1 MIGIIGGS
9 GVYDIPWLEN
19 AVELIAENEYGEAKL
34 KKGHVGSLE
43 VVFLARHGKTHSIQ
57 PASINYRSNIKAL
70 YNSGV
75 RNIFSTYAVG
85 GINPKY
91 RPGDFAIIGQF
102 IDFTWGRNGTFHDK
116 PGSVVHTDMSEPY
129 SKKLS
134 EVLKNSL
141 QQLGQNFYENQVYIC
156 TQGPRFETPA
166 EIKAYSIIGADIVGM
181 TGCPEVALAR
191 EFGINFASLAVIT
204 NLAAGVSTALI
215 SHQEVLDIF
224 NARMEIIS
232 EVLRLSCL
240 GLSTI

>member
-1 MIGIIGGS
+1 
-9 GVYDIPWLEN
+9 D
-19 AVELIAENEYGEAKL
+19 
-34 KKGHVGSLE
+34 
-43 VVFLARHGKTHSIQ
+43 
-57 PASINYRSNIKAL
+57 
-70 YNSGV
+70 SGV

-116 PGSVVHTDMSEPY
+116 PGSVIHTDMSEPY

-240 GLSTI
+240 GVSTI

>member
-1 MIGIIGGS
+1 
-9 GVYDIPWLEN
+9 
-19 AVELIAENEYGEAKL
+19 
-34 KKGHVGSLE
+34 
-43 VVFLARHGKTHSIQ
+43 
-57 PASINYRSNIKAL
+57 
-70 YNSGV
+70 
-75 RNIFSTYAVG
+75 
-85 GINPKY
+85 
-91 RPGDFAIIGQF
+91 
-102 IDFTWGRNGTFHDK
+102 
-116 PGSVVHTDMSEPY
+116 MSEPY

-141 QQLGQNFYENQVYIC
+141 QKLGQRFYENQVYIC

-181 TGCPEVALAR
+181 TGCPEIALAR

-240 GLSTI
+240 GVSTI